1 MIFSL
6 KDIVAIL
13 PEITIVAGA
22 CVLLLAA
29 LLIPKGERKD
39 VIAYFAIGFVALAA
53 IDTLIISGMEK
64 TTVLG
69 GMFVLDGY
77 ACFFKFV
84 FYIGTILSI
93 LLSLNYVDEEKINV
107 EEYYILMLFS
117 LSGMM
122 VIASGA
128 NLLTIYLGLELMS
141 LPVYVL
147 VGFLQRDIRSNEAS
161 MKYIVLGAFSSGILL
176 FGISLIYGLTGTTQL
191 VGIAEALTDA
201 TVHVPVFAL
210 AVIMLVAGFGFKIAG
225 VPFHMWA
232 PDAYEGAPTPITG
245 FMSVAVKAAAFAA
258 LLRVFIEG
266 LSTVQADW
274 QLVVALVSVA
284 SLVVGNVVAIAQ
296 SNIKRMLAYSSV
308 GHAGYALLGLVAGT
322 AEGVSG
328 VMFYMLTY
336 TFMNLGAFG
345 VVITMRKGSQMGEN
359 IEDYAGLA
367 KTNRALALAMLIFL
381 FSLAG
386 IPPTAGFVA
395 KFYIFMALIHQ
406 GMIPL
411 AVIAVLMS
419 AVAAYY
425 YARIVMIMYM
435 REPAGEFE
443 LARSRG
449 LVYALVLAVIAVILM
464 GVYPTYFIELAQ
476 RATFIM

>member
-1 MIFSL
+1 M
-6 KDIVAIL
+6 DIVAIL
-13 PEITIVAGA
+13 PEITVVGGA

-29 LLIPKGERKD
+29 LLIPKGEKKD
-39 VIAYFAIGFVALAA
+39 IIAYLAIGFVVLAA
-53 IDTLIISGMEK
+53 VDTLIIAGLEK
-64 TTVLG
+64 TTVLS

-77 ACFFKFV
+77 ACFFKFI
-84 FYIGTILSI
+84 FYIGTVLSI
-93 LLSLNYVDEEKINV
+93 MLSLHYVDEENINV

-147 VGFLQRDIRSNEAS
+147 VGFLRKDIKSNEGA

-191 VGIAEALTDA
+191 TGIAEALSGA
-201 TVHVPVFAL
+201 SVNVPLFSL
-210 AVIMLVAGFGFKIAG
+210 AVIMLVAGFGFKVAG

-232 PDAYEGAPTPITG
+232 PDAYEGAPTPITA

-258 LLRVFIEG
+258 ILRVFIEG
-266 LSTVQADW
+266 LSPVLPDW

-296 SNIKRMLAYSSV
+296 SNIKRMLAYSSI

-328 VMFYMLTY
+328 VMFYMLVY
-336 TFMNLGAFG
+336 TFMSLGAFG
-345 VVITMRKGSQMGEN
+345 VIIMLRKGTQTGEN

-367 KTNRALALAMLIFL
+367 KKNKVLAFAMLIFL

-386 IPPTAGFVA
+386 IPPTAGFVG

-425 YARIVMIMYM
+425 YIRIVMLMYM
-435 REPAGEFE
+435 KEPAGEFK
-443 LARSRG
+443 LASSRG
-449 LVYALVLAVIAVILM
+449 LVYVLILATIAVILM

-476 RATFIM
+476 RATFIS